1 MNVIQFLI
9 DHARQSAKSL
19 RESHT
24 PESSTLDFDAVA
36 EAKQIDMAA
45 NLAEHAL
52 VSLGLVKVREPLDD
66 GN

>member
-9 DHARQSAKSL
+9 DHARESAKSL

-24 PESSTLDFDAVA
+24 PETSSLDFEAVA

-52 VSLGLVKVREPLDD
+52 VSLGLVKRREQPDD
-66 GN
+66 GA